1 MFASLS
7 PSQEIL
13 CRTST
18 GGMTLLAR
26 HAQAVQA
33 AAPFCDATGPVVGAH
48 HSNSRSKIWRVTNG

>member
-7 PSQEIL
+7 AAKEIL

-26 HAQAVQA
+26 HARAFQA

-48 HSNSRSKIWRVTNG
+48 HSNSRSNIWRVING